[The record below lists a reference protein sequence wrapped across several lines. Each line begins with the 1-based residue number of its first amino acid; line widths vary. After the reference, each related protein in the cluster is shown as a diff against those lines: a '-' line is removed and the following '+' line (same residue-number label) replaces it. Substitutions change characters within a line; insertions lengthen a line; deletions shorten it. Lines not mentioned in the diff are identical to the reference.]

1 MPPDFNIERPKQ
13 VIVEGV
19 DDVRV
24 IEALCN
30 HLRIGDVQFVPCG
43 GYDSLRQFL
52 RTFSVDP
59 DFRQVRSLAVVVDA
73 DENPPGR
80 RQGVADA
87 LASAGL
93 PRPDQ
98 PLESV
103 SESELTV
110 AYLVVPHDPPGTMM
124 EDVCLNSVSDDPA
137 MGCVDQYLEC
147 VSRADTPGPRQVW
160 MSKARAH
167 AFLASRDRPDLRLGE
182 AAERGIWRFE
192 SEAFRP
198 LINLLRM
205 L

>member
-24 IEALCN
+24 MEALCN
-30 HLRIGDVQFVPCG
+30 HLGIRDVQFAPCG
-43 GYDSLRQFL
+43 GYHSLRQFL
-52 RTFSVDP
+52 RTFSANP
-59 DFRQVRSLAVVVDA
+59 EFRQVRSLAVVVDA
-73 DENPPGR
+73 DENPTGR

-93 PRPDQ
+93 PRPTR
-98 PLESV
+98 PLEPV
-103 SESELTV
+103 SEAGLAVT
-110 AYLVVPHDPPGTMM
+110 YLVVPHNAEGAMM
-124 EDVCLNSVSDDPA
+124 EDVCLNSVVDDPA
-137 MGCVDQYLEC
+137 MDCVDQYLEC
-147 VSRADTPGPRQVW
+147 VNQANTPGPRQVW
-160 MSKARAH
+160 ISKARAH

-182 AAERGIWRFE
+182 AAERGVWRFD

-198 LINLLRM
+198 LIDLLRM

>member
-1 MPPDFNIERPKQ
+1 MFGLWERF
-13 VIVEGV
+13 VTTWELVM
-19 DDVRV
+19 
-24 IEALCN
+24 CN
-30 HLRIGDVQFVPCG
+30 LSPAA

-59 DFRQVRSLAVVVDA
+59 GFRQVRSLAVVVDA

-93 PRPDQ
+93 PRPNQ

-103 SESELTV
+103 SDSELTV
-110 AYLVVPHDPPGTMM
+110 AYLIVPHDPPGTMM
-124 EDVCLNSVSDDPA
+124 EDVCLNSVSGDPA
-137 MGCVDQYLEC
+137 MDCVDQYFDC
-147 VSRADTPGPRQVW
+147 VSRADTSGPRQVW
-160 MSKARAH
+160 MSKARSH

-182 AAERGIWRFE
+182 AAERGVWRFD

-198 LINLLRM
+198 LIDLLKM